1 MRGLQLLAGV
11 VLAPMAFAQGGST
24 GPIRMVFS
32 DTNVAS
38 VLKAIATRTGANIVY
53 AGKDKTP
60 ITINVTVSTVEQA
73 VQTATSAA
81 GLSFRR
87 VNSFYVVAPADQMR
101 QALEPYG
108 QRVRFAVPEG
118 SAEMIVA
125 SVREAFPHATVQVLG
140 GEIVFRGLAED
151 VAEAR
156 PFIERMGS
164 MSGQTQMSTEIVPT
178 GSVDPAEL
186 EKVVG
191 NVSKDVKVSAVKGDK
206 GGPAAVALIGPRNQV
221 VAAREVVERIVMNRP
236 ADPNVFEV
244 YEIRYSNAN
253 TLVEFLGKTMKEVE
267 AFVAPETFSPSRAA
281 FQPIGAQAVSAAGNS
296 ISGGGSGGSASGGG
310 GQGGSA
316 EGGEGGGGDLKDPN
330 RPVRKGDRAKRIVL
344 RGPKAQVAQAVK
356 LLQTVD
362 LKPKQVMVE
371 VQVVE
376 TSPNLSEELG
386 FDFSW
391 TPYRLF
397 EVPSGTPS
405 SGVDGIDLTDFTT
418 NPVGMGQWSTAP
430 WSIASMLKA
439 KTVKGEA
446 KMLANPKVQV
456 IDNDGASIFIG
467 DTLRVQ
473 VAQAGALG
481 AQTVEIREFPVGII
495 LLINPRINADGN
507 ITMHVNPVVSSISGM
522 GPNNIPQTS
531 SREAET
537 TVMVKDGET
546 IVLGGL
552 IRDEYSKTITS
563 VPLLSQLPL
572 VGELFKNRSTN
583 KRRTDVVV
591 TITPRIVHD
600 GTKEAQP
607 K

>member
-1 MRGLQLLAGV
+1 
-11 VLAPMAFAQGGST
+11 MAFAQGGST

-73 VQTATSAA
+73 VQTVTSAA

-87 VNSFYVVAPADQMR
+87 VNNFYVVAPAEQMR

-140 GEIVFRGLAED
+140 GELVFRGLAED

-156 PFIERMGS
+156 PFIERMAS
-164 MSGQTQMSTEIVPT
+164 MSGQTLMSTEIVPI

-191 NVSKDVKVSAVKGDK
+191 NVSKDVKVSAVKGDQ
-206 GGPAAVALIGPRNQV
+206 GAPAAVALFGPRNQV

-236 ADPNVFEV
+236 VDPNVFEV

-267 AFVAPETFSPSRAA
+267 AFVAPESFSPSRAA

-296 ISGGGSGGSASGGG
+296 VSGGSGGGG
-310 GQGGSA
+310 GQGGA
-316 EGGEGGGGDLKDPN
+316 GEGGQGGGDLKDPN
-330 RPVRKGDRAKRIVL
+330 RPVLKGDRAKRIVL
-344 RGPKAQVAQAVK
+344 RGPKNQVAQAVK
-356 LLQTVD
+356 LLESVD

-376 TSPNLSEELG
+376 TSPNLNEELG
-386 FDFSW
+386 FDFNW
-391 TPYRLF
+391 APYRLF
-397 EVPSGTPS
+397 EVPPGTGF
-405 SGVDGIDLTDFTT
+405 SGVDGIDLTDFVS
-418 NPVGMGQWSTAP
+418 NPVGLGQWSTAP
-430 WSIASMLKA
+430 WSIATRLKA
-439 KTVKGEA
+439 KTLKGEA

-495 LLINPRINADGN
+495 LLIHPRINADGN

-552 IRDEYSKTITS
+552 IRDEYSKMVTS

-572 VGELFKNRSTN
+572 VGELFKNRSTS

>member
-1 MRGLQLLAGV
+1 
-11 VLAPMAFAQGGST
+11 MAFAQGGST

-73 VQTATSAA
+73 VQTVTSAA

-87 VNSFYVVAPADQMR
+87 VNNFYVVAPAEQMR

-140 GEIVFRGLAED
+140 GELVFRGLAED

-156 PFIERMGS
+156 PFIERMVS
-164 MSGQTQMSTEIVPT
+164 MSGQTLMSTEIVPI

-191 NVSKDVKVSAVKGDK
+191 NVSKDVKVSAVKGDQ
-206 GGPAAVALIGPRNQV
+206 GAPAAVALFGPRNQV

-236 ADPNVFEV
+236 VDPNVFEV

-267 AFVAPETFSPSRAA
+267 AFVAPESFSPSRAA

-296 ISGGGSGGSASGGG
+296 VSGGSGGGG
-310 GQGGSA
+310 GQGGA
-316 EGGEGGGGDLKDPN
+316 GEGGQGGGDLKDPN
-330 RPVRKGDRAKRIVL
+330 RPVLKGDRAKRIVL
-344 RGPKAQVAQAVK
+344 RGPKTQVAQAVK
-356 LLQTVD
+356 LLESVD

-376 TSPNLSEELG
+376 TSPNLNEELG
-386 FDFSW
+386 FDFKW
-391 TPYRLF
+391 APYRLF
-397 EVPSGTPS
+397 EVPPGTVF
-405 SGVDGIDLTDFTT
+405 SGVDGIDLADFVS
-418 NPVGMGQWSTAP
+418 NPVGFGQWSTAP
-430 WSIASMLKA
+430 WSIATMLKA
-439 KTVKGEA
+439 KTLKGEA

-495 LLINPRINADGN
+495 LLIHPRINADGN

-552 IRDEYSKTITS
+552 IRDEYSKMVTS

-572 VGELFKNRSTN
+572 VGELFKNRSTS